1 MSKKMA
7 ITEVNTA
14 SFEAEV
20 LQSELPVLVDFWAPW
35 CGPCKAL
42 NPIIHKVADEV
53 EGRAKI
59 VKVNIDE
66 SPEIAGKYSI
76 MSIPTLLIFNKGQVS
91 EQLIGL
97 VQKDKIMDKLN
108 KHL

>member
-1 MSKKMA
+1 MA
-7 ITEVNTA
+7 ITEVKTA
-14 SFEAEV
+14 SFDAEV

-76 MSIPTLLIFNKGQVS
+76 MSIPTLLIFSKGQVS

>member
-1 MSKKMA
+1 MA
-7 ITEVNTA
+7 TKEVNSS

-42 NPIIHKVADEV
+42 TPTIDKLASELDGKV
-53 EGRAKI
+53 KI
-59 VKVNIDE
+59 VKLNIDE

-76 MSIPTLLIFNKGQVS
+76 MSIPTLLIFDKGNVS
-91 EQLIGL
+91 DQLVGL
-97 VQKDKIMDKLN
+97 VQKEKIMDKLN
-108 KHL
+108 KHI

>member
-1 MSKKMA
+1 MA
-7 ITEVNTA
+7 ITEINTA
-14 SFEAEV
+14 SFDAEV

-76 MSIPTLLIFNKGQVS
+76 MSIPTLLIFSKGQVS